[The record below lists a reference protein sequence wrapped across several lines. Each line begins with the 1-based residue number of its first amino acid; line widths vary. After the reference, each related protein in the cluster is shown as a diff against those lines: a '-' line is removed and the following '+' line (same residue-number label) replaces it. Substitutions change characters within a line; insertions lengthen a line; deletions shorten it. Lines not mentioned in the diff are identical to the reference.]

1 MNDFHQRWQTLATS
15 ARRTHSDIA
24 SELPFGFATRIV
36 AQFQETPAE
45 SWADLF
51 AALGLRAV
59 LTSAVVFCVSAVLVV
74 WQMDV
79 VSLTPTWVD
88 APLSPQLFLP

>member
-1 MNDFHQRWQTLATS
+1 MNDFDQRWHSATQA
-15 ARRTHSDIA
+15 ARRDTGVPA
-24 SELPFGFATRIV
+24 EMPFGFSTRV
-36 AQFQETPAE
+36 LARFENSPTE